1 MVPLFFDGILF
12 SAYFISFLDRLNL
25 FLNESHST
33 QCYIFIVIFFF
44 TNDMI
49 WWHDFLCCISSRVK
63 VFLHRESGVRK
74 KKFRLLWRC
83 IVLSGWKCFFRNRN
97 NFQTFESMQI
107 LRFPTWT
114 KTMLEFPFGR
124 IHLYLHSKESKIYGA
139 FHFFRFGR
147 FAFLVLLKQ
156 LAVGNGA

>member
-1 MVPLFFDGILF
+1 MNHIPH
-12 SAYFISFLDRLNL
+12 N
-25 FLNESHST
+25 
-33 QCYIFIVIFFF
+33 VIFSLWEVFF

-63 VFLHRESGVRK
+63 VFLHRESEVRK
-74 KKFRLLWRC
+74 KKFWLLYRY
-83 IVLSGWKCFFRNRN
+83 IVLNGNGVFFRNRN
-97 NFQTFESMQI
+97 SFQTFESMQI
-107 LRFPTWT
+107 PKFPTWK

-124 IHLYLHSKESKIYGA
+124 IHLYLHRKESKIYGA

>member
-12 SAYFISFLDRLNL
+12 SAYFISFLDRRTFFWMNHIPH
-25 FLNESHST
+25 N
-33 QCYIFIVIFFF
+33 VIFSLWYFF
-44 TNDMI
+44 ITNDMI